1 MNTISDVEL
10 SQFQRF
16 IYESAGISLSTAK
29 KALIMGRLGK
39 RLSHFQLDCFG
50 DYMALL
56 RSGAHPN
63 EVQTAVDLLTTNET
77 YFFREIKHFEYLRE
91 LVLQRRSNTQVFRVW
106 SAASSS
112 GEEAYS
118 VAMVL
123 EDVMQGAPWE
133 VIGTDISTRM
143 LQDARR
149 ALYPMERARHI
160 PEHYLKRFCR
170 KGREEYS
177 GKLLIERSLRDR
189 VQFIHANLNA
199 TLPELGTF
207 DVIFLRNVMIY
218 FDLPTKR
225 QVVARVLGKLGP
237 KGVFLVGHSE
247 SLNDVTTDLTQVAP
261 ATYRRCQ
268 SA

>member
-1 MNTISDVEL
+1 MEFEKLSEEEFVKFSRLIHEMSGIYLKESKITLLSNRLRKRIREKNFNNFDDYYSYVSGQRDLDEVVEML
-10 SQFQRF
+10 
-16 IYESAGISLSTAK
+16 
-29 KALIMGRLGK
+29 
-39 RLSHFQLDCFG
+39 
-50 DYMALL
+50 
-56 RSGAHPN
+56 N
-63 EVQTAVDLLTTNET
+63 AVSTNET
-77 YFFREIKHFEYLRE
+77 YFFREIKHFEFLRE

-123 EDVMQGAPWE
+123 ADVLQGAPWE

-149 ALYPMERARHI
+149 ALYPMERARNI

-177 GKLLIERSLRDR
+177 GKLLIERSLRDH
-189 VQFIHANLNA
+189 VQFIHANLNT

-207 DVIFLRNVMIY
+207 DVVFLRNVMIY

-225 QVVARVLGKLGP
+225 QVVARVLGKLVP

-247 SLNDVTTDLTQVAP
+247 SLNDVTTDLTQIAP
-261 ATYRRCQ
+261 ATYRR
-268 SA
+268 S